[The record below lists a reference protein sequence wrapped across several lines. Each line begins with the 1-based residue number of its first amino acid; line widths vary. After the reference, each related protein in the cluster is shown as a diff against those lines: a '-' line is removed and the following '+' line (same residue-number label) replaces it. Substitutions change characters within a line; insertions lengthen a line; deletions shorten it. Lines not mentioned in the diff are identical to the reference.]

1 MKPHWSINNY
11 PMTQLIQFKMSKIP
25 MFCTKGALNSAC
37 DSVKAIDC
45 PPGYTKIIL
54 TVLLRC

>member
-11 PMTQLIQFKMSKIP
+11 PMTQLIQFKMSKMPI
-25 MFCTKGALNSAC
+25 FSTKGALNSSC

-45 PPGYTKIIL
+45 PPGYTKII
-54 TVLLRC
+54 